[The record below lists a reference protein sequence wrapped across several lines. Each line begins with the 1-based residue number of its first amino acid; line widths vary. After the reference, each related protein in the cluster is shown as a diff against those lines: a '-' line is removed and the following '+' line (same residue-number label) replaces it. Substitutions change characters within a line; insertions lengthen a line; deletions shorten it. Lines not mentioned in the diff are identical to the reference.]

1 MRKSLLAC
9 ALALISV
16 ITIESSADA
25 QLRTPVLS
33 PRSTLTQVVGVTDVT
48 IDHSRPSMRGRKIM
62 GGLVPYDEVWR
73 TGANAPTTI
82 SFTEDA
88 ILEGN
93 KARAGKYALTT
104 IPRKD
109 QWTIILIKD
118 REAEAN
124 YPEVED
130 TLRFMVKPMKSQET
144 IQSFTIDITDLKQNS
159 ANVQLAWENTVV
171 RFKMEFD
178 ADTKIMSEI
187 DKAMADMRQRNAN
200 VYSQAATYYFENGKD
215 MQKAL
220 QWVNKS
226 IELNEG
232 PFFILRLKSRIQ
244 AELKDYESAIE
255 TAELSKAK
263 AQEAGNQQFVRFNE
277 DAIAEWKKKM
287 E

>member
-1 MRKSLLAC
+1 MRKHLLAC

-16 ITIESSADA
+16 ITIESIAEA
-25 QLRTPVLS
+25 QLRTPILS
-33 PRSTLTQVVGVTDVT
+33 PRSTLTQVVGVADVT
-48 IDHSRPSMRGRKIM
+48 IDYSRPSMRDRKIM
-62 GGLVPYDEVWR
+62 GGLVPFGEVWR
-73 TGANAPTTI
+73 TGANASTKI
-82 SFTEDA
+82 SFTDDA
-88 ILEGN
+88 MLDGN

-130 TLRFMVKPMKSQET
+130 TLRFMVKPMKSSET

-232 PFFILRLKSRIQ
+232 PFFILRLKSRIL
-244 AELKDYESAIE
+244 AELKDYKAAIE

-263 AQEAGNQQFVRFNE
+263 AQEADNQQFVRFNE
-277 DAIAEWKKKM
+277 EAIAEWKKKM

>member
-1 MRKSLLAC
+1 MRKYLLAC

-16 ITIESSADA
+16 ITIESIADA

-33 PRSTLTQVVGVTDVT
+33 PRSTLTQVVGVADVT
-48 IDHSRPSMRGRKIM
+48 IDYSRPSMRGRKIM
-62 GGLVPYDEVWR
+62 GGLVPFGVVWR
-73 TGANAPTTI
+73 TGANASTKI
-82 SFTEDA
+82 SFTDDA
-88 ILEGN
+88 MLDGN
-93 KARAGKYALTT
+93 KVPAGEYALYTL
-104 IPRKD
+104 PGKD
-109 QWTIILIKD
+109 EWAIILSKNLG
-118 REAEAN
+118 AGGN
-124 YPEVED
+124 YPEGED
-130 TLRFMVKPMKSQET
+130 VIRFAVKPMKSSET

-171 RFKMEFD
+171 KFKMEFD

-187 DKAMADMRQRNAN
+187 DKAMADMQQRNAN
-200 VYSQAATYYFENGKD
+200 VYFQAANYYFGNGKD

-232 PFFILRLKSRIQ
+232 PFFVLRLKSRIL
-244 AELKDYESAIE
+244 AELKDYKAAIE

-263 AQEAGNQQFVRFNE
+263 AQEAGNQQFVKFNE